1 MNKVLQTLTKFGL
14 YAALIAGTSFC
25 GYGQKLSNVQEGSV
39 LAPANVKIDA
49 KTTEWNDAFKA
60 YNKTTLINYTLAND
74 DKNLYLV
81 VKSADQGNNRKIV
94 AGGITLT
101 INTADK
107 KKEKDAFAITFPL
120 VSRDNIRSQFRSR
133 GFGGGLAPTLDSTDI
148 ANMRKQILATAKE
161 IKLSGFKSITDSV
174 IAIYNE
180 YGIKTAISYD
190 DMGSLIYELAVPL
203 NLFSISTD
211 NPKEF
216 AYNIKLNGLQFSSR
230 DRDGS
235 SRDREG
241 GSSREGGES
250 SGGGSSRS
258 SGSSRGSYS
267 GGGGRSGRS
276 SGSSGGGSSSYES
289 GRNDMQ
295 SLISPTDFWGK
306 YTLIKK

>member
-14 YAALIAGTSFC
+14 YAALITGTSFC

-180 YGIKTAISYD
+180 YGIKTAINYD
-190 DMGSLIYELAVPL
+190 EMGSLIYELAVPL

-241 GSSREGGES
+241 GSREGGES
-250 SGGGSSRS
+250 RSGSGGSRS
-258 SGSSRGSYS
+258 SSRGSYS
-267 GGGGRSGRS
+267 GGGSSRSGRS
-276 SGSSGGGSSSYES
+276 SSGSYES

>member
-241 GSSREGGES
+241 GSREGGES
-250 SGGGSSRS
+250 RSGSGGSRS
-258 SGSSRGSYS
+258 SSRGSYS
-267 GGGGRSGRS
+267 GGGSSRSGRS
-276 SGSSGGGSSSYES
+276 SSGSYES